1 MKNLFDIKD
10 NVTVITGGTGVLGR
24 TIAKYLALNG
34 AKVII
39 LGRKEDVG
47 QAIVDDI
54 KNDGGQCEFMKTDV
68 MDEACVQKNCD
79 DIIANFV
86 RIDTLL
92 NAAGGNMPG
101 ATIGPDKTFFDLDA
115 SQFSK
120 VLELNL
126 TGTVI
131 PTQIFL
137 KPMVKQGKGSIIN
150 FSSMAAFRPMTR
162 VCGYAAAKAGI
173 SNFTQYMATEC
184 AKKFGEGIRVN
195 AIAPGFFITEQNRSL
210 LTNPDGT
217 YTQRGQDV
225 IRQTPFGRM
234 GEPEELC
241 GTIHYLM
248 SDASK
253 FVTGTVAV
261 VDGDK
266 ISVRDYEE
274 AKERNVG
281 GRNNL
286 TSDQTYEISN
296 STLEQMIKDNIMGK
310 EYEAAGF
317 GVTTDELMDQLTGEK
332 PHQWAIQ
339 NFGDGNGNVDKQRV
353 NDYIQNLS
361 TMPAEYYNQ
370 WVEIEK
376 YLKKDRLEQKFN
388 MDIRSRFMGEIFRE

>member
-1 MKNLFDIKD
+1 MNNLFDI
-10 NVTVITGGTGVLGR
+10 NGYVVAITGGTGVLGR

-47 QAIVDDI
+47 AEIVADI
-54 KNDGGQCEFMKTDV
+54 QKNGGECEFLKTDV
-68 MDEACVQKNCD
+68 MNQEVVQQNCD
-79 DIIANFV
+79 YIIGKYG

-92 NAAGGNMPG
+92 NAAGGNMKG
-101 ATIGPDKTFFDLDA
+101 ATITPEQTFFDLEA
-115 SQFSK
+115 KQFQT
-120 VLELNL
+120 VLDLNL

-131 PTQIFL
+131 PTQVFL

-173 SNFTQYMATEC
+173 SNFTAFMATEC

-195 AIAPGFFITEQNRSL
+195 AIAPGFFITEQNRAL

-217 YTQRGQDV
+217 FTQRGQDV

-248 SDASK
+248 SDAAK

-261 VDGDK
+261 VDG
-266 ISVRDYEE
+266 
-274 AKERNVG
+274 
-281 GRNNL
+281 
-286 TSDQTYEISN
+286 
-296 STLEQMIKDNIMGK
+296 
-310 EYEAAGF
+310 GF
-317 GVTTDELMDQLTGEK
+317 NCFAM
-332 PHQWAIQ
+332 
-339 NFGDGNGNVDKQRV
+339 
-353 NDYIQNLS
+353 
-361 TMPAEYYNQ
+361 
-370 WVEIEK
+370 
-376 YLKKDRLEQKFN
+376 
-388 MDIRSRFMGEIFRE
+388 

>member
-1 MKNLFDIKD
+1 MKNLFDIKG

-47 QAIVDDI
+47 QTIVQDI
-54 KNDGGQCEFMKTDV
+54 QNEGGECEFMKTDV
-68 MDEACVQKNCD
+68 MDEKVVQKNCD
-79 DIIANFV
+79 EIVAKYG

-115 SQFSK
+115 AQFSK

-131 PTQIFL
+131 PTQVFL
-137 KPMVKQGKGSIIN
+137 KPMVKQGKGAIIN
-150 FSSMAAFRPMTR
+150 FSSMAAFRPLTR

-173 SNFTQYMATEC
+173 SNFTEYMATEC

-234 GEPEELC
+234 GDPEELC

-261 VDGDK
+261 VDG
-266 ISVRDYEE
+266 
-274 AKERNVG
+274 G
-281 GRNNL
+281 F
-286 TSDQTYEISN
+286 
-296 STLEQMIKDNIMGK
+296 NIFAM
-310 EYEAAGF
+310 
-317 GVTTDELMDQLTGEK
+317 
-332 PHQWAIQ
+332 
-339 NFGDGNGNVDKQRV
+339 
-353 NDYIQNLS
+353 
-361 TMPAEYYNQ
+361 
-370 WVEIEK
+370 
-376 YLKKDRLEQKFN
+376 
-388 MDIRSRFMGEIFRE
+388 